1 MENEEQASSADENEI
16 DGKLKDLK
24 FIQMAK

>member
-1 MENEEQASSADENEI
+1 MENEEQAGSADENEI